1 MQFMSERDFQMQDI
15 GGASTRNAMVWPVGA
30 LCQAIADTLQARF
43 SSVVVEGELTG
54 FSRPAS
60 GHCYFSLKDAQGQL
74 RCAMFRRAASLMA
87 FNPREGD
94 RVQVRG
100 RLDIYA
106 PRGELQ
112 LIVES
117 MQQAG
122 QGALFEQFLRLK
134 ARLEAEGLFDSL
146 RKRDLPVFPRGI
158 GLVTSLGAAALRDVV
173 TTLQRRAP
181 HVPVII
187 ASAQVQGAQAAPDIC
202 LALQALQQFAEQAPE
217 RDNRPILD
225 VILLVRGGGAIEDLW
240 AFNDET
246 LARALSQSALPVV
259 TGIGHETDFTI
270 ADFVADMRA
279 PTPTAAAE
287 MVSESQL
294 AWQRTLTHQGERLSA
309 TVMRRLDQQ
318 AQSLDGLSGRL
329 GRPSDR
335 LAKES
340 QGLNQLH
347 QALTY
352 GVQSRLTAAEH
363 RLQQQEPQ
371 LRMQVTRQLQHHKQG
386 LMQLSHAL
394 KLLDPQ
400 HVLARG
406 FSWLQD
412 EQAQALTS
420 VKQVKIGQPI
430 IAHLADGQLHA
441 IVTEN
446 P

>member
-1 MQFMSERDFQMQDI
+1 MI
-15 GGASTRNAMVWPVGA
+15 WPVGA
-30 LCQAIADTLQARF
+30 LCQALADTLQARF
-43 SSVVVEGELTG
+43 SGVVVEGELTG
-54 FSRPAS
+54 FSRASS

-100 RLDIYA
+100 RLDVYA

-134 ARLEAEGLFDSL
+134 ARLQAEGLFDAE

-173 TTLQRRAP
+173 TTLRRRAP

-187 ASAQVQGAQAAPDIC
+187 ANAQVQGAQAASEIC
-202 LALQALQQFAEQAPE
+202 LALQALQPFAEQAPMQ
-217 RDNRPILD
+217 DNRPVLD

-240 AFNDET
+240 AFNDEA
-246 LARALSQSALPVV
+246 LARTIAQSSLPVV

-270 ADFVADMRA
+270 ADFVADVRA

-287 MVSESQL
+287 LVSESQL
-294 AWQRTLTHQGERLSA
+294 AWQRALAHQGERFNA
-309 TVMRRLDQQ
+309 VVTRRLDQQ
-318 AQSLDGLSGRL
+318 AQSLDSLGMRL

-347 QALTY
+347 QALSY
-352 GVQSRLTAAEH
+352 GVQARLTALGH
-363 RLQQQEPQ
+363 RLQQQGPQ
-371 LRMQVTRQLQHHKQG
+371 LQLQVKRQLHHHEQG
-386 LMQLSHAL
+386 LMQRAHAL

-406 FSWLQD
+406 FAWLQD
-412 EQAQALTS
+412 EHAQALTS
-420 VKQVKIGQPI
+420 VRQASTGQPI

-441 IVTEN
+441 VVTEN